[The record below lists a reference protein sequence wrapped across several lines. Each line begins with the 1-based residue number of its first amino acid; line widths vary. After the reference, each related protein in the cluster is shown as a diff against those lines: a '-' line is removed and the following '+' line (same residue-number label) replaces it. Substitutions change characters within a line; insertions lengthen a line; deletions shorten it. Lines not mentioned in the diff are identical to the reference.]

1 MGCEDDEYFGWGGFF
16 IFTSFFLGKFHW
28 DVWKILSTMEINYV
42 KSIEISPFSL
52 ARCFA
57 FFFSQVVWEDWTLL
71 VFPGWAEGN
80 QSPGL
85 QDLHLRS
92 GLQSER
98 SSVQGATSVVSSR

>member
-1 MGCEDDEYFGWGGFF
+1 MNTSAGGD
-16 IFTSFFLGKFHW
+16 SLSSHLFLGSKFHW
-28 DVWKILSTMEINYV
+28 DVWKILSTMEINHV
-42 KSIEISPFSL
+42 KLIEISPFM
-52 ARCFA
+52 AGN
-57 FFFSQVVWEDWTLL
+57 WTLL

-98 SSVQGATSVVSSR
+98 SSVEGATIPGFKWGG